1 VSLLKKLF
9 TKNRAVFLDR
19 DGVINKDKNHVYKI
33 EDIEFYNDV
42 FLALKKLSPDFK
54 KIIITN
60 QAGVAKGLYTEK
72 DYNILMEWMIKQ
84 FESHNIKID
93 NVYFCPHHPKGVI
106 KKYKKACK
114 CRKPN
119 IGMFK
124 KAEKDFNLDLK
135 KCWLIGDKLSDILA
149 GKKAG
154 CKTILVLTGQDSCN
168 KKALVE
174 ADFCIKTLMEAV
186 EFICSKKCDL
196 F

>member
-1 VSLLKKLF
+1 M
-9 TKNRAVFLDR
+9 KNRAVFLDR
-19 DGVINKDKNHVYKI
+19 DGVINKDKDHVYKI

-42 FLALKKLSPDFK
+42 FLALRRLPLYLK
-54 KIIITN
+54 KIIVTN
-60 QAGVAKGLYTEK
+60 QAGIAKGLYAEK
-72 DYNILMEWMIKQ
+72 DYNVLTEWMIKR
-84 FESHNIKID
+84 FENHNIKID
-93 NVYFCPHHPKGVI
+93 NVYFCPHHPEGVI
-106 KKYKKACK
+106 KKYKKVCK

-174 ADFCIKTLMEAV
+174 ADFCTKTLMEAV